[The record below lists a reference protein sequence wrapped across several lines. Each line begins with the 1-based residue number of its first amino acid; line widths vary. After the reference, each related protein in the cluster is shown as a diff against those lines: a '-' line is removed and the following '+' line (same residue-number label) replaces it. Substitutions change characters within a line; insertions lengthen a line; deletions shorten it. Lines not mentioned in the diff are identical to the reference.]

1 MPKPLLPSECFADL
15 ATELAIIA
23 RDKATAAEAGELM
36 VATIEAK
43 AEKETGTEVRHVGM
57 RSSVAMLK
65 RRALL
70 AGRAADLVAALASRE
85 AEVRGMLAEDEGRAP
100 ASKAG

>member
-1 MPKPLLPSECFADL
+1 MYV
-15 ATELAIIA
+15 
-23 RDKATAAEAGELM
+23 AG
-36 VATIEAK
+36 AG

-57 RSSVAMLK
+57 RRSVAMLK
-65 RRALL
+65 HRALL

-85 AEVRGMLAEDEGRAP
+85 AEVRRMFEEGRAA